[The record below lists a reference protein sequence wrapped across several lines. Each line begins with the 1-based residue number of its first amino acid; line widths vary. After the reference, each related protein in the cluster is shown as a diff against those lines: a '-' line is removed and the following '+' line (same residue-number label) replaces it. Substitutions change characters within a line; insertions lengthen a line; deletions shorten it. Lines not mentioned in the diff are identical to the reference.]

1 MTRVAWEVVH
11 ILLITGDFGSQFK
24 LLMFPLEQMKKAE
37 ISQGYHDFIKS

>member
-24 LLMFPLEQMKKAE
+24 LLMFPLEQMKYLK
-37 ISQGYHDFIKS
+37 QTKG